1 MLNGSVLHS
10 VLLSFSDIRFSD
22 GRIYEGEWVSGRREG
37 YGEIRGRPEDGKH
50 PDEWTFY
57 AGNVMYWIGY
67 LSALYLS
74 DLKIYID
81 ICKKS

>member
-1 MLNGSVLHS
+1 MQLFIILLKNSVASL
-10 VLLSFSDIRFSD
+10 RFSD

-57 AGNVMYWIGY
+57 AGNVQG
-67 LSALYLS
+67 
-74 DLKIYID
+74 D
-81 ICKKS
+81 